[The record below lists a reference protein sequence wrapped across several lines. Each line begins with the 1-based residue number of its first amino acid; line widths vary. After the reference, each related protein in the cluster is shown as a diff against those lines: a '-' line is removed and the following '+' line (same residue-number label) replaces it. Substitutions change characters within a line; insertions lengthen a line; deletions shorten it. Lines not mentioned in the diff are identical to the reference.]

1 VFLFSAAVARFVGAV
16 KAARSNFP
24 HGDFSMTT
32 FSLSRK
38 TLLSLFTA
46 SAVSMTSLAFA
57 QTAATAPDAAPPP
70 PTTAASHD
78 GPMQEGTAATSAP
91 ATNPAPMAST
101 DKPKSWKELDANKDG
116 KLSKDEVAGDATW
129 TADFDT
135 ADTNK
140 DGFLSKSEYKKHES
154 DLKKVASNDK
164 K

>member
-1 VFLFSAAVARFVGAV
+1 
-16 KAARSNFP
+16 
-24 HGDFSMTT
+24 MTT
-32 FSLSRK
+32 ISLSRK
-38 TLLSLFTA
+38 TLLSLFAA

-57 QTAATAPDAAPPP
+57 QTAAPAPDVPPATANAPM
-70 PTTAASHD
+70 HD
-78 GPMQEGTAATSAP
+78 GPMQEGAAAP
-91 ATNPAPMAST
+91 TPNTTPAPMAST

-135 ADTNK
+135 ADANK
-140 DGFLSKSEYKKHES
+140 DGFLSKSEYKKHEA